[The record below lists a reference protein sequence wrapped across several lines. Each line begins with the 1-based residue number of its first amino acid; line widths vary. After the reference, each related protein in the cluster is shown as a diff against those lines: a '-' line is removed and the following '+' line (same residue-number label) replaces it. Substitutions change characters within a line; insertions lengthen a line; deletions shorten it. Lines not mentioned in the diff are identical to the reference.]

1 MLIIRRFNT
10 NIINE
15 IIKEI
20 NITYINNLGRWKI
33 ENDIHKVNIK
43 IDQSNQDH
51 CGCCIINEAK
61 DNDEYYKP
69 FFL

>member
-1 MLIIRRFNT
+1 MSIIKRFNMHT
-10 NIINE
+10 ISE
-15 IIKEI
+15 IITQI
-20 NITYINNLGRWKI
+20 NITNINNLGRWKI
-33 ENDIHKVNIK
+33 EDDIHKVNIK

-51 CGCCIINEAK
+51 CGCCIINEVK